1 MAKISDYSMLD
12 ILETAGI
19 ETQKAGNKT
28 VCRCPICKAGEPLTK
43 NNHDAIVNPE
53 TLFCFSENKAYS
65 RTELIER
72 LDLFDRLNIKKWQ
85 EKDKDRGAKME
96 QSKKVVE
103 FKLKKQEPEPENKPE
118 RNYAQEWK
126 ILKYISSIEKE
137 YLAGRGLNNINTELV
152 KISNPGY
159 LAFAYS
165 EENGNVVGYSVRG
178 IYADPETGKKPS
190 YKLVPKNSII
200 AFNLFNAL
208 KSEITDIYI
217 CEGEIDC
224 LSMLEMGFNAIAAGG
239 ATFLKSELA
248 EIIKNAGKNPI
259 FCADNDEAGKA
270 AIECLPENYNYVFWN
285 CDKDV
290 AKDANDVL
298 VRGLDF
304 TTITEI
310 KKTEPKPLEINKT
323 LKYLTSIVKNKIMEA
338 EDKKSVLIQ
347 FSQWFEKWQFKDV
360 TSPVYVG
367 LDIHSEQII
376 VFEKLTQKV
385 LYFEKISSLQS
396 LLGIDQSLTLKDAA
410 LPPCKIEFNPENSK
424 SIEFSKG
431 LEKFKINTYKKS
443 ETRIKAENYAQEI
456 QNKTGKLEY
465 DALELTLRSEA
476 PSVWAI
482 ISNLFAKSDER
493 KYFLNW
499 ISYIAQT
506 QKKTRN
512 AIIIKGLQGTGKGLL
527 FEKIIRPFFGNGAE
541 NPQDDSQVITLS
553 NESLKSEFNG
563 DLENQIFVAF
573 NEVKPDFRDG
583 TTIYEKLKQIIS
595 DDFIIVNQKFIK
607 PRQVRN
613 YANCIFFSN
622 NSIPVSIE
630 NSDRRYSIFTANQSL
645 DSLYFKAE
653 ISALVDSIETGEC
666 IKFWAI
672 LLSYNYIATDALNV
686 FFNDE
691 KEIIQRTTQ
700 EWTTIFSDLLI
711 QKKYDKL
718 YEWLTE
724 LISFSTSTNTDNP
737 ENNYKIENLKKEI
750 DSKYISS
757 NTAYSL
763 YLFSQF
769 GLSEDPDPEKINSMK
784 ILTRTKFSM
793 KISAGLGKIKVIRI
807 NSKILRVWQI

>member
-1 MAKISDYSMLD
+1 MAKISDYSISD
-12 ILETAGI
+12 ILQAAGI
-19 ETQKAGNKT
+19 ETMQTGNNT
-28 VCRCPICKAGEPLTK
+28 VCRCPICKPGEPLHK
-43 NNHDAIVNPE
+43 DNHEAIVNVE
-53 TLFCFSENKAYS
+53 TLFCFSENRAYT

-72 LDLFDRLNIKKWQ
+72 LDLYNVLKIAKYQ
-85 EKDKDRGAKME
+85 EKDRSAKME
-96 QSKKVVE
+96 QAKKVVE
-103 FKLKKQEPEPENKPE
+103 FRAKKQEPEQDNKPT

-126 ILKYISSIEKE
+126 LLKPISSSEKE
-137 YLAGRGLNNINTELV
+137 YLAGRGITEINPELI
-152 KISNPGY
+152 KITNPGY
-159 LAFAYS
+159 LAFAYYNS
-165 EENGNVVGYSVRG
+165 NGDVVGYSVRG

-190 YKLVPKNSII
+190 YKLVPKNSIL
-200 AFNLFNAL
+200 AFNFSNAL
-208 KSEITDIYI
+208 KSELADVYI
-217 CEGEIDC
+217 VEGEIDA
-224 LSMLEMGFNAIAAGG
+224 LSMLEMEYNAIAAGG
-239 ATFLKSELA
+239 ATFLKPELA

-259 FCADNDEAGKA
+259 FCADNDEAGRQ
-270 AIECLPENYNYVFWN
+270 AIDRLPENCNYIFWN
-285 CDKDV
+285 CDKDT
-290 AKDANDVL
+290 AKDPNDVL
-298 VRGLDF
+298 VRGLNFSD
-304 TTITEI
+304 ITEI
-310 KKTEPKPLEINKT
+310 KKTEPKPLEPNKT
-323 LKYLTSIVKNKIMEA
+323 LIYLTSIVKNKIIET
-338 EDKKSVLIQ
+338 EDKKNILIQ
-347 FSQWFEKWQFKDV
+347 FAKWFGEWQFADA
-360 TSPVYVG
+360 TSPVFCG

-410 LPPCKIEFNPENSK
+410 LPACRIEFNPENSK
-424 SIEFSKG
+424 TIEFGKG

-443 ETRIKAENYAQEI
+443 ETRIKAENYAIEI
-456 QNKTGKLEY
+456 QNKAGKLEY
-465 DALELTLRSEA
+465 NILETTLQSEVPA
-476 PSVWAI
+476 VWTI
-482 ISNLFAKSDER
+482 VNNLFNKPDER
-493 KYFLNW
+493 RYFLNW
-499 ISYIAQT
+499 LSYIAQT
-506 QKKTRN
+506 KKKTRN
-512 AIIIKGLQGTGKGLL
+512 AVIIKGLQGTGKGLL

-563 DLENQIFVAF
+563 DLENQLFVAF

-583 TTIYEKLKQIIS
+583 TTLYEKLKQIIS
-595 DDFIIVNQKFIK
+595 DDFLIVNQKFIK

-622 NSIPVSIE
+622 NAIPVSIE
-630 NSDRRYSIFTANQSL
+630 NSDRRYSIFTANTSL
-645 DSLYFKAE
+645 DSLYSKSE
-653 ISALVDSIETGEC
+653 ISDLVDKIESGEC
-666 IKFWAI
+666 VKFWAI
-672 LLSYNYIATDALNV
+672 LLAYNYNSTDALNI
-686 FFNDE
+686 FLNDE

-718 YEWLTE
+718 YDWLFE
-724 LISFSTSTNTDNP
+724 LISFNGT

>member
-1 MAKISDYSMLD
+1 MAKIAKISDYSMLD
-12 ILETAGI
+12 ILQAAGV

-28 VCRCPICKAGEPLTK
+28 VCRCPVCKSGEPLAK
-43 NNHDAIVNPE
+43 GNHDAIVNPE
-53 TLFCFSENKAYS
+53 TLYCFSENKTYT

-72 LDLFDRLNIKKWQ
+72 LDLYNILNISKYQ
-85 EKDKDRGAKME
+85 EKDRSKKME
-96 QSKKVVE
+96 QTKVVE
-103 FKLKKQEPEPENKPE
+103 FKAKKQESEQEKPE
-118 RNYAQEWK
+118 RNYAQEWT
-126 ILKYISSIEKE
+126 ILKPLSEIEKQ
-137 YLAGRGLNNINTELV
+137 YLAGRGLTDINNELV
-152 KISNPGY
+152 KMSNPGY

-165 EENGNVVGYSVRG
+165 NENGDVVGYSVRG
-178 IYADPETGKKPS
+178 IYPDPESGKKPS

-200 AFNLFNAL
+200 AFNLSNIL
-208 KSEITDIYI
+208 KSEFTNIYI

-376 VFEKLTQKV
+376 VFNKATQKT
-385 LYFEKISSLQS
+385 LYLEKISSLQS

-482 ISNLFAKSDER
+482 INNLFLKIDER
-493 KYFLNW
+493 RYFLNW
-499 ISYIAQT
+499 LSYIAQT
-506 QKKTRN
+506 KKKTRN
-512 AIIIKGLQGTGKGLL
+512 AVIIKGLQGTGKGLL
-527 FEKIIRPFFGNGAE
+527 FEKIIRPFYGNGSE

-563 DLENQIFVAF
+563 DLENQLFVAF

-583 TTIYEKLKQIIS
+583 TTLYEKLKQIIS
-595 DDFIIVNQKFIK
+595 DDFLIVNQKFIK

-613 YANCIFFSN
+613 YTNCLFFSN
-622 NSIPVSIE
+622 NSIPVAIE

-645 DSLYFKAE
+645 DSLYSKAKIAE
-653 ISALVDSIETGEC
+653 LVDSIESGEC
-666 IKFWAI
+666 VKFWAM
-672 LLSYNYIATDALNV
+672 LLSYNYNSTEALNI
-686 FFNDE
+686 FYNDE

-700 EWTTIFSDLLI
+700 EWTTIFSDLII

-724 LISFSTSTNTDNP
+724 LISFNNST
-737 ENNYKIENLKKEI
+737 ENNYRIENLKKEI
-750 DSKYISS
+750 DSKYVSS
-757 NTAYSL
+757 NTVYSL
-763 YLFSQF
+763 YLFSMF
-769 GLSEDPDPEKINSMK
+769 GLSEDPEPEKINSMK
-784 ILTRTKFSM
+784 IMTRTKFST
-793 KISAGLGKIKVIRI
+793 KISAGLGKAKLIRV
-807 NSKILRVWQI
+807 NSKILRAWQL